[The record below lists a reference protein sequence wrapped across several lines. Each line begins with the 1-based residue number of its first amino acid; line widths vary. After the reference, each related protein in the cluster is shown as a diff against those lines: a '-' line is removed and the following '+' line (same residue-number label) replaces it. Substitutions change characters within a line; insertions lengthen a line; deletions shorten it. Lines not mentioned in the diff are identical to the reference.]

1 MEESTTTTIA
11 ALVAHHAP
19 TRSTLTVLAWSEPE
33 LMSRQKCQA
42 RATEMGLLSLEDPH
56 TLEDQT
62 TVGRRLRLAHL
73 RIVLEAGA
81 SPVAALR
88 GHALLIGGYIRKCLL
103 VHYATDVA
111 TEKDE
116 PMLTSRLAVARLR
129 SWGAYAWSRS
139 TNRRGLGAR
148 GSRRGSLSREPAPGS
163 PRSRRYRHVRLMD
176 APLDTDVAIEAPE
189 HIVFS
194 HRIAGPGR
202 RAVAY
207 VIDLVVCYGAVLLF
221 AILILFASGGAA
233 AVTGALGGL
242 EGVGIGLI
250 LLAVFAA
257 QWLDFVAWE
266 GISGRTPGKSALRLR
281 VLTTSGRPIHFTDA
295 ALRNILRAAD
305 ALPNAYV
312 VGLAS
317 MALTRRFQRLGDL
330 VAGTMVIVEAK
341 ASAAVALQLWPPASP
356 EELAGLPDDVA
367 LDADERAAIEL
378 LLREGARWADLASGS
393 SRR

>member
-1 MEESTTTTIA
+1 
-11 ALVAHHAP
+11 
-19 TRSTLTVLAWSEPE
+19 
-33 LMSRQKCQA
+33 
-42 RATEMGLLSLEDPH
+42 
-56 TLEDQT
+56 
-62 TVGRRLRLAHL
+62 
-73 RIVLEAGA
+73 
-81 SPVAALR
+81 
-88 GHALLIGGYIRKCLL
+88 
-103 VHYATDVA
+103 
-111 TEKDE
+111 
-116 PMLTSRLAVARLR
+116 
-129 SWGAYAWSRS
+129 
-139 TNRRGLGAR
+139 
-148 GSRRGSLSREPAPGS
+148 
-163 PRSRRYRHVRLMD
+163 MD

-207 VIDLVVCYGAVLLF
+207 VIDLVICYGAVLLF
-221 AILILFASGGAA
+221 AIVILFASGGAA
-233 AVTGALGGL
+233 AVTGALGGF
-242 EGVGIGLI
+242 EGVGVGLI

-257 QWLDFVAWE
+257 QWLYFVAWE
-266 GISGRTPGKSALRLR
+266 GVSGRTPGKSALRLR

-356 EELAGLPDDVA
+356 EELAGLPEDVA
-367 LDADERAAIEL
+367 LDAEERAAIEL
-378 LLREGARWADLASGS
+378 LLRRRGALGGPREWELATMITGALERRFGYRAPDPMRTLALLYDAAVNRGRSEAPPS
-393 SRR
+393 SRVPDSFGPLSARGGS